1 MMEGL
6 LRIETEEGKMI
17 LLLVVLVCVALMG
30 LKYLKDLMK

>member
-17 LLLVVLVCVALMG
+17 LLLVVLVCVVLIG
-30 LKYLKDLMK
+30 LKYLKDWMK